1 MRKFVFSA
9 LLLANS
15 LPGLAQDK
23 LPFNLWY
30 TKPATVFE
38 ESLPIGNGKLGALIY
53 GGANNDSIYLND
65 ITLWTGKPVDR
76 QEGGEAYKWIPKIRE
91 ALFREDYKAA
101 DSLQLHVQGHN
112 SEYYQ
117 PLAIINIKDQN
128 PGQATQYYRQLSLDS
143 AIATLRYSREGVSYT
158 REYFASHPDKVI
170 AIRLTASQKQ
180 AINCDI
186 SLTSLIPH
194 QVKASSNQ
202 LTLTGHAIGEPENS
216 THFCSILSIRNTDGS
231 ITPTDSTLHLQ
242 GVSEAI
248 IYFVNETSYN
258 GFDKHPVNEGA
269 PYIEKVA
276 DDAWHLVN
284 YTYPELRQR
293 HVNDYKQFFDRT
305 RFILKGARYDTQR
318 NTEQQLLDYTKKQ
331 EQNPYLE
338 MLYFQFGRYLLI
350 SCSRTPG
357 VPANLQGLWAPARL
371 SPWRGNYTTNINLE
385 ENYWPAEVANL
396 SELTMPVEG
405 LVKAL
410 AVTGK
415 YTAKHFY
422 GIEEGWC
429 TGHNTDAWA
438 MSNPVGTKKGSPKWS
453 NWNMGGAW
461 LVQTLWDHYDYTRD
475 LDFLRQTAY
484 PLMKGA
490 SDFMLKWLIDNPK
503 KPGEL
508 ITAPSTSPEA
518 QYITDKGYKGS
529 TLYGGTADLAIIHE
543 LFRNTIKGAKALN
556 TDLAYQATLQDAIN
570 RLHPY
575 QIGKRGN
582 LQEWYYDWDDRDWQH
597 RHQSHLLG
605 LYPFNHITLV
615 KTPEIAAAASK
626 SLEIKGDNSTGWSTG
641 WRICL
646 WARLHRADKSY
657 AILRKLLNYVS
668 PNTLKN
674 HSSGGTYPNLFDA
687 HPPFQIDGNF
697 GGTAGICEM
706 LMQCDGDTM
715 ELLPSLPEVWNT
727 GEINGIKARGNYKI
741 DLSWKNRKVAKA
753 KITSHQAGVLTVCY
767 NGKQKKL
774 HFKAGETKTVK

>member
-1 MRKFVFSA
+1 MSLLKLFARVLVIVLAVSLFQQAHSAQAVPVRPPHFDRRAMPEALAAPVRSPKGDAAKPAPDWRFYVLEYHNFTENASQAADYTMTVSA
-9 LLLANS
+9 L
-15 LPGLAQDK
+15 
-23 LPFNLWY
+23 
-30 TKPATVFE
+30 
-38 ESLPIGNGKLGALIY
+38 
-53 GGANNDSIYLND
+53 
-65 ITLWTGKPVDR
+65 R
-76 QEGGEAYKWIPKIRE
+76 
-91 ALFREDYKAA
+91 
-101 DSLQLHVQGHN
+101 
-112 SEYYQ
+112 
-117 PLAIINIKDQN
+117 
-128 PGQATQYYRQLSLDS
+128 
-143 AIATLRYSREGVSYT
+143 
-158 REYFASHPDKVI
+158 
-170 AIRLTASQKQ
+170 
-180 AINCDI
+180 
-186 SLTSLIPH
+186 
-194 QVKASSNQ
+194 
-202 LTLTGHAIGEPENS
+202 
-216 THFCSILSIRNTDGS
+216 
-231 ITPTDSTLHLQ
+231 
-242 GVSEAI
+242 
-248 IYFVNETSYN
+248 
-258 GFDKHPVNEGA
+258 
-269 PYIEKVA
+269 
-276 DDAWHLVN
+276 
-284 YTYPELRQR
+284 
-293 HVNDYKQFFDRT
+293 
-305 RFILKGARYDTQR
+305 
-318 NTEQQLLDYTKKQ
+318 
-331 EQNPYLE
+331 
-338 MLYFQFGRYLLI
+338 
-350 SCSRTPG
+350 
-357 VPANLQGLWAPARL
+357 
-371 SPWRGNYTTNINLE
+371 
-385 ENYWPAEVANL
+385 
-396 SELTMPVEG
+396 
-405 LVKAL
+405 
-410 AVTGK
+410 
-415 YTAKHFY
+415 
-422 GIEEGWC
+422 
-429 TGHNTDAWA
+429 
-438 MSNPVGTKKGSPKWS
+438 
-453 NWNMGGAW
+453 
-461 LVQTLWDHYDYTRD
+461 RD

-715 ELLPSLPEVWNT
+715 KLLPSLPDAWNT